1 MSNQKHPTVSQ
12 ILDANPFPIGF
23 VVGKDW
29 EYAAVP
35 YGNQLMII
43 HNGQQIKVCR
53 NEQSARNFIAKH
65 KKTK

>member
-1 MSNQKHPTVSQ
+1 MSQPTKSN
-12 ILDANPFPIGF
+12 ILDPKPGPLGF

-53 NEQSARNFIAKH
+53 NEKTARNFIAKH